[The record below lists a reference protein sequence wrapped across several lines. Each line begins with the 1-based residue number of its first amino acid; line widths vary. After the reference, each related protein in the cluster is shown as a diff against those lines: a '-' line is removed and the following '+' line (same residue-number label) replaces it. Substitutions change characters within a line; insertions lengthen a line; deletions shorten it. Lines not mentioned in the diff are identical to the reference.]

1 MTSAAQH
8 KESAQVVEISKH
20 LGRKRTARM
29 PQLVTDALA
38 LIKQKE
44 AQALEAALA
53 TNDGAKAE
61 LLRAMSV
68 AYDHSAKLLLAAF
81 DALTRKP
88 SI

>member
-1 MTSAAQH
+1 MVDIA
-8 KESAQVVEISKH
+8 KH
-20 LGRKRTARM
+20 LGLKRTARM

-44 AQALEAALA
+44 AQALEGALA

-68 AYDHSAKLLLAAF
+68 AYDHSAKLLLVAF
-81 DALTRKP
+81 DNLTRKP
-88 SI
+88 SL